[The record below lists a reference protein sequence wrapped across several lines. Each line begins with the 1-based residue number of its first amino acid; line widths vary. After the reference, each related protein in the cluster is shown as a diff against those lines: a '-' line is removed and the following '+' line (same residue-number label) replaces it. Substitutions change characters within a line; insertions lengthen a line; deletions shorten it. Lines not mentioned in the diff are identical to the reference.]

1 MASTLRLPNFNSV
14 VFKDRKGEEILIRR
28 YEHSKDRD
36 KLIEMYVNY
45 DPNYRCLGLP
55 PINLEAIKGWIDYL
69 GQNGFAIVAEKDGRI
84 VGHLVIVPTEKNE
97 ADLTIFIHQDYQNRG
112 LGQEMM
118 KCIIDFCKKA
128 GFNAITLVTERK
140 NERAIHV
147 YRKLGF
153 EIVAPYYEYD
163 MRLSLK

>member
-1 MASTLRLPNFNSV
+1 MALTIQLPKFETV
-14 VFKDRKGEEILIRR
+14 VVKDRKGEEITIRQ
-28 YEHSKDRD
+28 YDHSMDRD
-36 KLIEMYVNY
+36 KLLEMYLNY
-45 DPNYRCLGLP
+45 DPQFRCLGLP
-55 PINLEAIKGWIDYL
+55 PINKEAIKSWVDYL
-69 GQNGFAIVAEKDGRI
+69 GTNGFAIVAEKNGKI
-84 VGHLVIVPTEKNE
+84 VGHLVIVPSEKNE
-97 ADLTIFIHQDYQNRG
+97 VDLTIFIHQDYQNRG

-118 KCIIDFCKKA
+118 KLIIEFCKKA

-163 MRLSLK
+163 MRLQLR